1 MIKFL
6 IDLIYPRKAVCMG
19 CGSLFGCERD
29 DICDACREALSKG
42 WVGVRYAEKKTG
54 LDGMTFAYGYR
65 GVAGNIVRRM
75 KYNSVRVLAEEMGA
89 DTAKAAELLRLS
101 HVDFVTAVPMHPK
114 RLRKR
119 GCNHGEVLAKA
130 AADKLNL
137 PFEMVLMRTRNSVQQ
152 ARLSDAQRKK
162 NLDGAFAV
170 RPEFEDKI
178 KDSIVLLIDDV
189 YTTGATA
196 RECALA
202 LHKAGAAKVYFAG
215 YAVSNN
221 GKRRK

>member
-29 DICDACREALSKG
+29 DICDACREALAKG

-54 LDGMTFAYGYR
+54 LDGMAFAYGYH

-75 KYNSVRVLAEEMGA
+75 KYNSVRVLAEEMGS

-170 RPEFEDKI
+170 CPGFEDMI

-202 LHKAGAAKVYFAG
+202 LRKAGTAKVYFAG